1 MVVTSV
7 LSIVMSD
14 TVHHLLDE
22 LSGKYIPAY
31 GNLARANIRSLE
43 RSIALRQMV
52 IAKMLVPPDEAAYA
66 ERLREFEETAPEVE
80 QEAEAAR
87 KLINSII
94 EDPSTPS
101 DNVVPGAPG

>member
-1 MVVTSV
+1 MFRPSIQRKIVGIAIGLIVLMVVTSA

-14 TVHHLLDE
+14 TVHLLLDE

-52 IAKMLVPPDEAAYA
+52 IAKMLVPPDEGIGDVVGRDAGQVQAV
-66 ERLREFEETAPEVE
+66 RPPNRSPEV
-80 QEAEAAR
+80 
-87 KLINSII
+87 
-94 EDPSTPS
+94 
-101 DNVVPGAPG
+101 